1 MNAMLPSLDEAR
13 ASPGEP
19 QSRIDSLGNMSLDLN
34 TYRLTID
41 GEPVDLTYY
50 ELELLHLFF
59 QNPGRVLPY
68 QFWSNGVLGKTDHG
82 ALRHLAVLVHRLRTK
97 ISRSTPYAIET
108 VRGRG
113 YGLLV
118 TRDRKQQHA

>member
-1 MNAMLPSLDEAR
+1 MNAMLPGLDEAE
-13 ASPGEP
+13 ATSEGTD
-19 QSRIDSLGNMSLDLN
+19 SRIDSLGNMSLDLN

-50 ELELLHLFF
+50 ELELLQLFF
-59 QNPGRVLPY
+59 KNPGRVLPY
-68 QFWSNGVLGKTDHG
+68 QFWSNGVLGKSDHG
-82 ALRHLAVLVHRLRTK
+82 ALRHLAVLVHRLRSK
-97 ISRSTPYAIET
+97 IIRSKPYAIET

-113 YGLLV
+113 YGLLI